1 MWVNKLKL
9 AIIERNTEV
18 LDELLNSIPQFDA
31 QKDAKEIEEAM
42 FLLREALIL
51 VHTLQDDTVA
61 SMRLIKQNID
71 FLKANQEKPTG
82 SLNITS

>member
-1 MWVNKLKL
+1 MWATKLKL
-9 AIIERNTEV
+9 AIIEKNTED
-18 LDELLNSIPQFDA
+18 LDELLSSIPLFDA
-31 QKDAKEIEEAM
+31 KEDAKEIEEAM

-51 VHTLQDDTVA
+51 VHTLQDDTAA

-71 FLKANQEKPTG
+71 FLKANQENATS